1 MSSNERRVYAGIP
14 TFWRLPQSRDVTNK
28 DITVMGVPFDI
39 GVTNRPG
46 ARYGP
51 RAVREISLHDMK
63 THYPWDYDVME
74 KLEMIDYGDI
84 GFELGTEQTVG
95 MIEETYQHAKRIFD
109 AGSKLL
115 TIGGDHTIPYGMV
128 RAAKEKYGKI
138 SLLHIDS
145 HQDTLASD
153 GVKISHA
160 TFAHDLAEEGT
171 IDAGASV
178 QTYIRTNMPNEFDYN
193 IIYAN
198 EAIELGPETLAE
210 KVKAIVGDNPVYIT
224 FDIDSLDPAFAPA
237 TGTPVPGG
245 PSTYEMRS
253 FLKHLT
259 GINVVAAD
267 LVETLPSYDTAQ
279 ITALAGATIAK
290 DLIYLMADNIDK

>member
-1 MSSNERRVYAGIP
+1 MSRKENRVYAGIP
-14 TFWRLPQSRDVTNK
+14 TFWRLPEARDVENK

-46 ARYGP
+46 ARFGP
-51 RAVREISLHDMK
+51 RSVREISLHDMK
-63 THYPWDYDVME
+63 THYPWSYDVKE
-74 KLEMIDYGDI
+74 KLDMIDYGDI
-84 GFELGTEQTVG
+84 GFEIGTEQTNS
-95 MIEETYQHAKRIFD
+95 MIDETYQHAKKIFD

-128 RAAKEKYGKI
+128 RAAKEKYGKL

-145 HQDTLASD
+145 HQDTLESE

-160 TFAHDLAEEGT
+160 TFAHDLAEEGA
-171 IDAGASV
+171 IDAQSSV
-178 QTYIRTNMPNEFDYN
+178 QAYIRTNMPNDFDYN

-198 EAIELGPETLAE
+198 EAMALGPEALAD
-210 KVKAIVGDNPVYIT
+210 KVKSIIGDTPVYIT
-224 FDIDSLDPAFAPA
+224 FDIDSLDPAFAPG
-237 TGTPVPGG
+237 TGTPIIGG
-245 PSTYEMRS
+245 PSTQEMRL
-253 FLKHLT
+253 FLNHLT

-267 LVETLPSYDTAQ
+267 LVEVSPNYDSAQ